1 MDAENAQN
9 MSCFGSRYLR
19 NLRSHS
25 FPVSTL
31 LYHCWSPAVSG
42 LSHTSFPLSVKISF
56 FQKNIKLFPST
67 FYGEQNN
74 QSIFIGCQSES
85 KSIMENSK
93 KSSKCN
99 DDFKMIKMLK
109 MMKNTLKW
117 GSHYFKL
124 HINCMLTNFDVIFIS
139 NCQVN
144 DGATHKQGAMQEN
157 F

>member
-1 MDAENAQN
+1 M
-9 MSCFGSRYLR
+9 
-19 NLRSHS
+19 
-25 FPVSTL
+25 
-31 LYHCWSPAVSG
+31 
-42 LSHTSFPLSVKISF
+42 
-56 FQKNIKLFPST
+56 KLFPST

-99 DDFKMIKMLK
+99 DNFK
-109 MMKNTLKW
+109 MMKILNCHKVTKHFEVEVTL
-117 GSHYFKL
+117 FQT
-124 HINCMLTNFDVIFIS
+124 HIYCMLTNFDVIFIS